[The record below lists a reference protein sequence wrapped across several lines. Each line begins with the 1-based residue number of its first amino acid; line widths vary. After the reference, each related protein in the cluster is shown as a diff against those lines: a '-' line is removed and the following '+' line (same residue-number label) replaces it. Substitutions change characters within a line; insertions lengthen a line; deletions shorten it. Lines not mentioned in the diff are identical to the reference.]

1 LNGAFISVQVNS
13 LQKKQKLSRKGAKA
27 QRPAKKRLCVFF
39 AALRL
44 CVRFSFWL
52 RARVKH
58 VTERNC
64 FLHSLLICFLVLA
77 GCAGRAPKLDREW
90 QPQELY
96 GRVAENYRRLQ
107 TFRGDGPLTVES
119 PQYRLSAPAR
129 ILVLKPDS
137 IFIKVEAALGVDA
150 GFFFADRRQFA
161 TFSPLE
167 NLYLYGETSRVREL
181 TFFQMDLT
189 YDEMMSGMVGA
200 ALPLFDSTFTVTR
213 DGEMYRFEGKRRQ
226 RFSDNAANGLTQYAA
241 AEIDSMLW
249 RVTYWVNAERGV
261 VTKAEERLASGE
273 LYARQEFK
281 RFRQVRGVWL
291 PQLIQMQRPGVKER
305 LTIFYNR
312 VEVNNKIAAT
322 EFVIRVPKSAKRVD
336 LSEPDYPP
344 ELEKPL
350 PENP

>member
-1 LNGAFISVQVNS
+1 MLLVAGLI
-13 LQKKQKLSRKGAKA
+13 LS
-27 QRPAKKRLCVFF
+27 
-39 AALRL
+39 
-44 CVRFSFWL
+44 
-52 RARVKH
+52 
-58 VTERNC
+58 
-64 FLHSLLICFLVLA
+64 
-77 GCAGRAPKLDREW
+77 GCAGRAPKLDHEW

-96 GRVAENYRRLQ
+96 GRVVENYRRLQ
-107 TFRGDGPLTVES
+107 TFRGEGPLTVES
-119 PQYRLSAPAR
+119 PAYRLSAPAR

-181 TFFQMDLT
+181 TLFQMDLT

-200 ALPLFDSTFTVTR
+200 ALPPFDSTFIITR

-226 RFSDNAANGLTQYAA
+226 RFNDNAANGLTQYAA
-241 AEIDSMLW
+241 AEIDSALW

-291 PQLIQMQRPGVKER
+291 PQLIQMQRPGAKER

-312 VEVNNKIAAT
+312 VEVNDKIAAS
-322 EFVIRVPKSAKRVD
+322 EFVIHLPKNAKRVN
-336 LSEPDYPP
+336 LSEPNNPQ
-344 ELEKPL
+344 EIEKPL
-350 PENP
+350 LENL

>member
-1 LNGAFISVQVNS
+1 MQTVLTPP
-13 LQKKQKLSRKGAKA
+13 QKFSPTDRNNATDGSS
-27 QRPAKKRLCVFF
+27 C
-39 AALRL
+39 AL
-44 CVRFSFWL
+44 V
-52 RARVKH
+52 
-58 VTERNC
+58 
-64 FLHSLLICFLVLA
+64 LILVGLILA

-96 GRVAENYRRLQ
+96 GRVVENYRRLQ
-107 TFRGDGPLTVES
+107 TFRGEGPLTVES
-119 PQYRLSAPAR
+119 PEYRLSAPAR

-181 TFFQMDLT
+181 TLFQMDLT

-213 DGEMYRFEGKRRQ
+213 DGEMYRFEGTRRQ
-226 RFSDNAANGLTQYAA
+226 RFNDNAANGLTQYAA
-241 AEIDSMLW
+241 AEIDSALW

-281 RFRQVRGVWL
+281 RFRQARGVWL
-291 PQLIQMQRPGVKER
+291 PQLIQMQRPGAKER

-312 VEVNNKIAAT
+312 VEVNDKIAAT

-336 LSEPDYPP
+336 LSDPNNPP
-344 ELEKPL
+344 EIEKPL